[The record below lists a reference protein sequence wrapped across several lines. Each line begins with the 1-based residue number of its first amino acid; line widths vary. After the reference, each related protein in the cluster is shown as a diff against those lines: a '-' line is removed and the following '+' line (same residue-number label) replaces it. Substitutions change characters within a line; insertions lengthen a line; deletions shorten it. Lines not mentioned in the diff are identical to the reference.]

1 LSTFESFW
9 TDLKNEHPELASH
22 VENKP
27 AVLEPL
33 RTLWEERP
41 VLRGN
46 LPDLLQAYD
55 IIAGALEKDGTLFI
69 CGNGGSF
76 ADALHISGELMKSYL
91 RRRPLPE
98 EHQKALQADPDG
110 AELAEALE
118 RGLRVH
124 VLGLNHSLASAL
136 ENDIP
141 VARVGYAQ
149 ELYALGRPGDVL
161 LGISTS
167 GKAVN
172 VRYAVAVARL
182 LGMKTIGLT
191 GEAGGPLAERVDLA
205 VRVPERET
213 RKVQELHQPFYHALC
228 AMLEAHFFA

>member
-1 LSTFESFW
+1 MSTFESFW
-9 TDLKNEHPELASH
+9 NEFAGTFPDLASK
-22 VENKP
+22 VESKP
-27 AVLEPL
+27 AVVEPA
-33 RTLWEERP
+33 RVLWEERP
-41 VLRGN
+41 ALRTN
-46 LPDLLQAYD
+46 LTDLFRAYD
-55 IIAGALEKDGTLFI
+55 LIATALENGGTLFI

-98 EHQKALQADPDG
+98 EHRQALLADPDT
-110 AELAEALE
+110 APLADALE

-136 ENDIP
+136 ENDIQVP
-141 VARVGYAQ
+141 RVGYAQ
-149 ELYALGRPGDVL
+149 ELYALGRAGDVL

-191 GEAGGPLAERVDLA
+191 GRSGGPLADRVDLA
-205 VRVPERET
+205 VRVPEKET

>member
-1 LSTFESFW
+1 MPTFESFW
-9 TDLKNEHPELASH
+9 THLRNAYPELIAN
-22 VENKP
+22 VEKKS
-27 AVLEPL
+27 AVLAPL
-33 RTLWEERP
+33 RTFWEERP
-41 VLRGN
+41 VLRDN
-46 LPDLLQAYD
+46 LVDLLRAYET
-55 IIAGALEKDGTLFI
+55 IARSLEQGGTLFI

-91 RRRPLPE
+91 LRRPLPD
-98 EHQKALQADPDG
+98 EHQEALRSDLDAS
-110 AELAEALE
+110 ELAEALE

-136 ENDIP
+136 ENDIQ

-167 GKAVN
+167 GKALN

-182 LGMKTIGLT
+182 LGMKTIALT
-191 GEAGGPLAERVDLA
+191 GQAGGPLAQKVDLA
-205 VRVPERET
+205 VRVPEGET